1 MNFWQ
6 SLWSPIGRWFGGQ
19 QRSGTQITG
28 PGGYPAPAAVTV
40 TEETALQLSAVWACV
55 RLISQT
61 VASLPILVYRKTD
74 TGREVVTDHWFSRL
88 MANKPNQYQTR
99 YEFWEH
105 QIANL
110 AMHGNLYAKK
120 TVLSGEIRSLLPL
133 NPLQVETKL
142 VAGKVVHIFTSDGD
156 VAVLSSDSV
165 WHARMNGNLI
175 VGRSPLQFG
184 RNLLGIGQAAE
195 QLVGRIYGNGGKPS
209 GVLSMDK
216 LLTKDQ
222 REEMR
227 ASFGN
232 LTTGTD
238 ERLLVLEAGMKF
250 EAISMSPEDM
260 ELLAAR
266 KFQIDEIARWF
277 GIPSVL
283 INQNEGSTT
292 LGSSTAEI
300 ISSFYK
306 LNLRPYL
313 EAIENSIMVNL
324 FTEEDRKAYEVE
336 FDFEGLLRASEKDR
350 YEGYRV
356 GISSGVLSPNEA
368 REKEWLPPKPGGDRL
383 LIQGAMVPIEEAG
396 KPPEPP
402 APALPPQDPV
412 KLTVN
417 VNERKRESVTMT
429 RNKDGGVTI
438 QPVED

>member
-6 SLWSPIGRWFGGQ
+6 SMWSPIRSWWGGQ
-19 QRSGTQITG
+19 QGSGTQVTG
-28 PGGYPAPAAVTV
+28 PAGYAVPAAVHV
-40 TEETALQLSAVWACV
+40 TDETALQLSAVWACV

-61 VASLPILVYRKTD
+61 VASLPIVVYRKTA
-74 TGREVVTDHWFSRL
+74 TGREVVTDHWFSLL

-110 AMHGNLYAKK
+110 AMHGNMYAKK
-120 TVLSGEIRSLLPL
+120 TVMSGEIRGLLPL

-142 VAGKVVHIFTSDGD
+142 INGSVAHIFTTDGN
-156 VAVLSSDSV
+156 VAVLSSESV

-184 RNLLGIGQAAE
+184 RNLIGIGQAAE
-195 QLVGRIYGNGGKPS
+195 QVVSKIYANGGKPS
-209 GVLSMDK
+209 GVLSLDR
-216 LLTKDQ
+216 LLTPEQ
-222 REEMR
+222 RAQAR
-227 ASFGN
+227 ANFDT

-238 ERLLVLEAGMKF
+238 ERLLVLEMGMKF
-250 EAISMSPEDM
+250 EAVSMSPEDI
-260 ELLAAR
+260 ELLSAR

-300 ISSFYK
+300 IASFYK

-313 EAIENSIMVNL
+313 EAIENSILVNL
-324 FTEEDRKAYEVE
+324 FSDEDRKTYEVE

-356 GISSGVLSPNEA
+356 GISSGVLTPNEA
-368 REKEWLPPKPGGDRL
+368 RAKEWMQPLPGGERL
-383 LIQGAMVPIEEAG
+383 LVQGAMVPIEDAG
-396 KPPEPP
+396 KQVVPTP
-402 APALPPQDPV
+402 APTSPEGE
-412 KLTVN
+412 N
-417 VNERKRESVTMT
+417 
-429 RNKDGGVTI
+429 DGV
-438 QPVED
+438 